1 VFIVKYDFISDENT
15 GKAIVKTLV
24 RFISG
29 SPQLHSHDQFEVTY
43 NSDPS
48 KKLLEANTCFSTI
61 SLPVAHSCYEDF
73 KQSCLTSLLYGGEGF
88 GKFQVSKNL
97 TRNFY

>member
-1 VFIVKYDFISDENT
+1 MFIVKYDFISDENT
-15 GKAIVKTLV
+15 GKSFVKTLV

-29 SPQLHSHDQFEVTY
+29 STQLHSHDQFEVTY

-48 KKLLEANTCFSTI
+48 KKLLEASTCFSTI
-61 SLPVAHSCYEDF
+61 SLPVALSCYEDF

-88 GKFQVSKNL
+88 GKF
-97 TRNFY
+97 

>member
-1 VFIVKYDFISDENT
+1 VKYDFISDENT

>member
-1 VFIVKYDFISDENT
+1 MKYDFISDENT
-15 GKAIVKTLV
+15 GKSITKNV

-29 SPQLHSHDQFEVTY
+29 STELHSHDLLEVTY
-43 NSDPS
+43 DSDPS
-48 KKLLEANTCFSTI
+48 KKLLEASTCFSTI

-88 GKFQVSKNL
+88 GKF
-97 TRNFY
+97 

>member
-1 VFIVKYDFISDENT
+1 VKYDFLSDENT
-15 GKAIVKTLV
+15 GKPIIKTPV

-29 SPQLHSHDQFEVTY
+29 STQLHSDNVFEVTY

-48 KKLLEANTCFSTI
+48 KKLLEASTCFSTI
-61 SLPVAHSCYEDF
+61 SLPAAHSCYEDF

-88 GKFQVSKNL
+88 CKF
-97 TRNFY
+97 